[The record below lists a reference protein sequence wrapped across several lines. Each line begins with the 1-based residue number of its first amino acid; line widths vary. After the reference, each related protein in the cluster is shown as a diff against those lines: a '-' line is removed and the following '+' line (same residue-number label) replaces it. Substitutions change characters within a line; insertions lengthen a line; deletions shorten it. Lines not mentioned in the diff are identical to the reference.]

1 MLYSLILMY
10 ITVIRTKYKCMIF
23 LYDLE
28 VSKLSKTRY
37 EFLLDMSECLLWSS
51 DTWMTDKIGIE
62 MLKHYKFLIFQNVPQ
77 SPQPTVMNTTL
88 VCEYPWNCKLE
99 KGRIARNNGCSFHR
113 KQHIVMKEWIYTHYL
128 RDGFDTIFNI
138 FSFT

>member
-1 MLYSLILMY
+1 MY
-10 ITVIRTKYKCMIF
+10 VTVIRSKENGLDF

-62 MLKHYKFLIFQNVPQ
+62 MLKHYKF
-77 SPQPTVMNTTL
+77 
-88 VCEYPWNCKLE
+88 
-99 KGRIARNNGCSFHR
+99 
-113 KQHIVMKEWIYTHYL
+113 
-128 RDGFDTIFNI
+128 
-138 FSFT
+138 